1 MTEQNGD
8 KTKVD
13 VLDEDS
19 ALSGQK
25 FVCVSFLSPEN
36 IIKDRNLYNFDMFL
50 KQYNMRKSL
59 EKYNEFLHF
68 LAYKYELNHDSII
81 KDFDDFCKEEK
92 DTVSQTPLDDEFK
105 NFMDS
110 NDEMLEKKFN
120 IENKFQTS
128 VRGLKVRGVF
138 SSQEE
143 AELRCKTLRQ
153 IDPNHD
159 VYVGPVGM
167 WMPFHPEA
175 YKTGRVEY
183 LENELNQLMH
193 EKNNNEKN
201 AKVEFEKRM
210 NETKKNAIDEN
221 IEKAKANNNLLSQ
234 TITDDGELINV
245 NSLVN
250 SESLEEQD
258 EIQNKLFESDNIHNS
273 ER

>member
-1 MTEQNGD
+1 M
-8 KTKVD
+8 
-13 VLDEDS
+13 
-19 ALSGQK
+19 
-25 FVCVSFLSPEN
+25 
-36 IIKDRNLYNFDMFL
+36 
-50 KQYNMRKSL
+50 
-59 EKYNEFLHF
+59 
-68 LAYKYELNHDSII
+68 
-81 KDFDDFCKEEK
+81 
-92 DTVSQTPLDDEFK
+92 
-105 NFMDS
+105 
-110 NDEMLEKKFN
+110 
-120 IENKFQTS
+120 
-128 VRGLKVRGVF
+128 RGVF

-221 IEKAKANNNLLSQ
+221 IEKAKANNNLLTQ